1 MAFLR
6 MSLPDGWGRLL
17 VDRLMKK
24 NGINPHEIGSLERLA
39 VVGNSGMGALTYQPV
54 ITMEKNHDEKSL
66 DEIAL
71 ECEKILSTET
81 CRIIWTLLLPSEGK
95 ALSGRSQT

>member
-1 MAFLR
+1 
-6 MSLPDGWGRLL
+6 
-17 VDRLMKK
+17 MKK

-71 ECEKILSTET
+71 ECEKY
-81 CRIIWTLLLPSEGK
+81 
-95 ALSGRSQT
+95 